1 MFSLVFDRESGKPK
15 GYGFAEYQDQETAMS
30 AMRNLN
36 GRELHGRSLRVD
48 HATSEKNRNNF
59 QVLTV
64 FVIK

>member
-1 MFSLVFDRESGKPK
+1 MFIVSTCRLVFDRESGKPK

-59 QVLTV
+59 QV
-64 FVIK
+64 IC